1 MNTITCTL
9 KLLVLKLKRSFEL
22 LSPQLNPGE
31 NSILIEQCSELYDN
45 RPDERPNRN
54 GEQNDAADFDRRS
67 YKLEPR

>member
-1 MNTITCTL
+1 MTYTS
-9 KLLVLKLKRSFEL
+9 KLLVLKFKRSFEL
-22 LSPQLNPGE
+22 LFHQVNPGK
-31 NSILIEQCSELYDN
+31 NSIMNEQCSELYDN

>member
-1 MNTITCTL
+1 MTYTS
-9 KLLVLKLKRSFEL
+9 KLLVLKFKRSFEL
-22 LSPQLNPGE
+22 LFHQVNPGK
-31 NSILIEQCSELYDN
+31 NSIMNEKCSELYDN